1 MRAAAAI
8 RWIAAVLLVL
18 YTLVIAKLTLEP
30 ATSETGI
37 FSRLNRVMT
46 HVSHGR
52 LEWSQTEVLANI
64 ALFVPA
70 GFLLAVVLG
79 RTWASVL
86 LCVMA
91 SAAIE
96 LAQQRYLPSRV
107 PSLAD
112 VEHNGL
118 GGLIGAVLGWPFARA
133 VRLSGRGSGR
143 RYSNSM
149 ADQPTQIL
157 TRR

>member
-1 MRAAAAI
+1 
-8 RWIAAVLLVL
+8 
-18 YTLVIAKLTLEP
+18 
-30 ATSETGI
+30 
-37 FSRLNRVMT
+37 
-46 HVSHGR
+46 
-52 LEWSQTEVLANI
+52 
-64 ALFVPA
+64 
-70 GFLLAVVLG
+70 
-79 RTWASVL
+79 
-86 LCVMA
+86 
-91 SAAIE
+91 

-118 GGLIGAVLGWPFARA
+118 GGLIGALLGWPFARA
-133 VRLSGRGSGR
+133 VRLTGRGSGR

>member
-1 MRAAAAI
+1 MSTPATLT
-8 RWIAAVLLVL
+8 RWCAGALLIL
-18 YTLVIAKLTLEP
+18 YTFVIAKLTLFP
-30 ATSETGI
+30 AASESGT
-37 FSRLNRVMT
+37 FDLLNRIMT
-46 HVSHGR
+46 RISDGR
-52 LEWSQTEVLANI
+52 LDWSQTEVLANI

-79 RTWASVL
+79 RAWISIV
-86 LCVMA
+86 LCVLC

-118 GGLIGAVLGWPFARA
+118 GGLIGALLAWPVAYAIRMSTRNNVNTVDMRS
-133 VRLSGRGSGR
+133 VR
-143 RYSNSM
+143 
-149 ADQPTQIL
+149 P
-157 TRR
+157 